1 MFLQNENN
9 LFTSLLQNKTTK
21 VSRDLVLVLYIDN
34 MPRRVKGGVKETNAD
49 GVIYTDSAYSNS
61 AEKRAH
67 YVNHHMKGKQPSQ
80 LADDRET
87 AERLGLT
94 EPGWFVHAWS
104 DTRGIISYAIL
115 GPDNAVYTN
124 KTKAISAHN
133 RAAEIYLQ
141 CQRKVS
147 GNRICG
153 AIKKAYD
160 NSMPSCDTCGG
171 GQARVTTKKAWKI
184 VSKESITDTSSVTV
198 SAHHLFFIICVVS
211 SFLNITHHL

>member
-1 MFLQNENN
+1 
-9 LFTSLLQNKTTK
+9 
-21 VSRDLVLVLYIDN
+21 
-34 MPRRVKGGVKETNAD
+34 MPRGVKGGVKETNAD

-87 AERLGLT
+87 AEGLGLI

-104 DTRGIISYAIL
+104 DTRGTISYAIL

-124 KTKAISAHN
+124 KSKAISAHK

-171 GQARVTTKKAWKI
+171 GPTGTGNDQKSMEDSFQGINSRYKFSHCKC
-184 VSKESITDTSSVTV
+184 TSFV
-198 SAHHLFFIICVVS
+198 FY
-211 SFLNITHHL
+211 

>member
-1 MFLQNENN
+1 ML
-9 LFTSLLQNKTTK
+9 
-21 VSRDLVLVLYIDN
+21 LVLYIDN
-34 MPRRVKGGVKETNAD
+34 MPRGVKGGVKETNAD

-87 AERLGLT
+87 AEGLGLI

-104 DTRGIISYAIL
+104 DTRGTISYAIL

-124 KTKAISAHN
+124 KSKAISAHK

-160 NSMPSCDTCGG
+160 NSMVGCDTCGG

-184 VSKESITDTSSVTV
+184 VSKESIADTSSVTV
-198 SAHHLFFIICVVS
+198 SAHHLFFISMCCI
-211 SFLNITHHL
+211 LITQYIWYTSPIGIRSRKCN